1 MQHKE
6 QEFEQLFHEHYGRM
20 YRTAFLLLGDQEEA
34 KDAVSDVF
42 ARLWNGTIQIRTSTA
57 AAFLVVSVRNHCLN
71 LLSARHTIPLSGN
84 ESEDFDV
91 PEELTDNIYT
101 EQTMRQALQLLTP
114 QKRAIIRLRYNEG
127 LSYKDTAARLGI
139 STAAVNKHIVQAL
152 RILREH
158 FKNAQ
163 S

>member
-1 MQHKE
+1 MQHTE
-6 QEFEQLFHEHYGRM
+6 QEFERLFHEHYGRV
-20 YRTAFLLLGDQEEA
+20 YRTAFLLLGNQEEA

-42 ARLWNGTIQIRTSTA
+42 ARLWNGTILIRTDTA

-71 LLSARHTIPLSGN
+71 LIAGRHTMPLSN
-84 ESEDFDV
+84 YSLADFDV
-91 PEELTDNIYT
+91 AEETTDDTST
-101 EQTMRQALQLLTP
+101 EKTIQEALHMLTP
-114 QKRAIIRLRYNEG
+114 QKRAVLRLRYREG

-152 RILREH
+152 RTLRQH
-158 FKNAQ
+158 FKRAQ

>member
-1 MQHKE
+1 MQYKE
-6 QEFEQLFHEHYGRM
+6 QEFERLFHEHYGRM

-57 AAFLVVSVRNHCLN
+57 AAFLTVSVRNHCLN
-71 LLSARHTIPLSGN
+71 LLAAHHTLPLSGN

-91 PEELTDNIYT
+91 PEELTDDTCT
-101 EQTMRQALQLLTP
+101 EQAMQQALQLLTP
-114 QKRAIIRLRYNEG
+114 QKRAVIRLRYDEG